1 MSVLLEVDGL
11 AKRFPVYR
19 GVFRRKVGEVR
30 AVDGVSF
37 SLRRGETIALVGE
50 SGCGKTTAGRA
61 ILRLIEPDAGSVRLD
76 GVELTTLS
84 AEALR
89 KKRRQMQ
96 IVFQDPYSSLNP
108 RLTVGETLSGPMALY
123 GIARGDAAEELA
135 RELLVRVGLQA
146 RYASRYPHEFS
157 GGQRQRIG
165 IARAIAVEPS
175 LVVADEAVSALDV
188 SVQAQIINLLMD
200 LRDEM
205 NLAYVFIAH
214 DLAVVRHIADSVA
227 VMYLGRISEVASRDA
242 LFAAP
247 RHPYTQALLSAI
259 PRPEPRRKRQRFV
272 LRGDVPS
279 PMNPPTG
286 CPFHTRCPLAWSRCR
301 EEEPEAIS
309 VGESHRVACHLYATE
324 TSPVSIHDPEGA
336 KNRR

>member
-1 MSVLLEVDGL
+1 MSALLEVHGL
-11 AKRFPVYR
+11 VKRFPVHR

-30 AVDGVSF
+30 AVDGISF
-37 SLRRGETIALVGE
+37 SLEQGETIALVGE

-61 ILRLIEPDAGSVRLD
+61 ILRLIEPDAGSVKLEGIELTRLD
-76 GVELTTLS
+76 

-89 KKRRQMQ
+89 RKRRQMQ

-108 RLTVGETLSGPMALY
+108 RLTVGETLSGPMSLH
-123 GIARGDAAEELA
+123 GIATGAAAEDRA

-205 NLAYVFIAH
+205 GLGYVFIAH
-214 DLAVVRHIADSVA
+214 DLAVVRHIADTIA
-227 VMYLGRISEVASRDA
+227 VMYLGRLSETAPRDA
-242 LFAAP
+242 LFSAP

-259 PRPEPRRKRQRFV
+259 PRPTPGQRRRRFV
-272 LRGDVPS
+272 LQGDVPS
-279 PMNPPTG
+279 PIDPPSG
-286 CPFHTRCPLAWSRCR
+286 CSFHTRCPLAWSRCR
-301 EEEPEAIS
+301 EEPPPEHS
-309 VGESHRVACHLYATE
+309 VDGGHRVACHLYESDPA
-324 TSPVSIHDPEGA
+324 PVSIYDPDTA
-336 KNRR
+336 KSRR